1 MILFQIIDIFLRLDT
16 FQRGQEALKNDFK
29 HGIHDDAIETRS
41 KLDKN
46 SRKKKIATRN
56 LHLKARRFIPSLGSI
71 PHLERFL
78 IRIPDRIP

>member
-29 HGIHDDAIETRS
+29 HGIHYDAMETRS

-46 SRKKKIATRN
+46 SRKKKNCNAQPSPQ
-56 LHLKARRFIPSLGSI
+56 RRFIPSLGSI

>member
-46 SRKKKIATRN
+46 SRKKKNCNAQPSPQSKEIYTV
-56 LHLKARRFIPSLGSI
+56 ARFDSTPGAISNKNS
-71 PHLERFL
+71 
-78 IRIPDRIP
+78 

>member
-29 HGIHDDAIETRS
+29 HGIHYDAIETRS

-46 SRKKKIATRN
+46 SRKKKIATFTSKQGDLYRRS
-56 LHLKARRFIPSLGSI
+56 ARFHTWSD
-71 PHLERFL
+71 F
-78 IRIPDRIP
+78 

>member
-29 HGIHDDAIETRS
+29 HGIHYDAIETRS

-46 SRKKKIATRN
+46 SRKKKKLQRATFTSKQGD
-56 LHLKARRFIPSLGSI
+56 LYRRSV
-71 PHLERFL
+71 RFHTWS
-78 IRIPDRIP
+78 DF

>member
-46 SRKKKIATRN
+46 SRKKKKLQRATFTSKQRD
-56 LHLKARRFIPSLGSI
+56 LYRRSARFHTWSD
-71 PHLERFL
+71 F
-78 IRIPDRIP
+78 

>member
-16 FQRGQEALKNDFK
+16 FQRGQEELKNDFK

-46 SRKKKIATRN
+46 SRKKKNCN